1 MGKDI
6 GFHIVSRKSGG
17 DSKSENLVSCLAKYR
32 SRWMSR
38 PQNWSK
44 MMQNMVFTAHEGIV
58 IPSTKNSISQTVFQ
72 SVTHAPDTAWGS
84 PWSGF
89 DGFYDEPLATT
100 GFTESYAPSL
110 LLADFKV

>member
-17 DSKSENLVSCLAKYR
+17 DSKSENL
-32 SRWMSR
+32 
-38 PQNWSK
+38 
-44 MMQNMVFTAHEGIV
+44 
-58 IPSTKNSISQTVFQ
+58 
-72 SVTHAPDTAWGS
+72 
-84 PWSGF
+84 